1 MKVVR
6 NCKTQS
12 VQPMLDVRCERFFSV
27 ENAGK
32 DIVCYS
38 IVGLGEAE
46 IFHRTRALLI
56 TSTTPTLVGDYPDD
70 FDDVHAYIIHP
81 ANAKDVPGTDTPADV
96 FLSKI

>member
-1 MKVVR
+1 
-6 NCKTQS
+6 
-12 VQPMLDVRCERFFSV
+12 MLDVRCERFFSV

-56 TSTTPTLVGDYPDD
+56 TSTPTLAGDYPDD

-81 ANAKDVPGTDTPADV
+81 ANAKDVPGTDTPADA

>member
-1 MKVVR
+1 
-6 NCKTQS
+6 
-12 VQPMLDVRCERFFSV
+12 MLHVRCERFFSV

-32 DIVCYS
+32 DIVRYS
-38 IVGLGEAE
+38 IVGGEAIVGEAE

-81 ANAKDVPGTDTPADV
+81 ANAKDVPGTDTPADA

>member
-1 MKVVR
+1 
-6 NCKTQS
+6 
-12 VQPMLDVRCERFFSV
+12 MLDARCERVFLV

-32 DIVCYS
+32 DVVSYS

-46 IFHRTRALLI
+46 IFRRTKALLI
-56 TSTTPTLVGDYPDD
+56 TSTTPTLVGYYPGD

-81 ANAKDVPGTDTPADV
+81 VNAKDVPGTDTPADA

>member
-1 MKVVR
+1 
-6 NCKTQS
+6 
-12 VQPMLDVRCERFFSV
+12 MLDVRCERFFSV

-32 DIVCYS
+32 DTVCYS

-56 TSTTPTLVGDYPDD
+56 TSTTPILVGVYPDD

-81 ANAKDVPGTDTPADV
+81 ANAKDVPGTDTPADA

>member
-1 MKVVR
+1 MNVVR

-12 VQPMLDVRCERFFSV
+12 VQPMLDARCERVFLV

-32 DIVCYS
+32 DVVSYS

-46 IFHRTRALLI
+46 IFSRTKALLI
-56 TSTTPTLVGDYPDD
+56 TSTTPTLVGYYPGD

-81 ANAKDVPGTDTPADV
+81 ANAKDVPGTDTPADA

>member
-1 MKVVR
+1 
-6 NCKTQS
+6 
-12 VQPMLDVRCERFFSV
+12 MLDARCERFFSV

-32 DIVCYS
+32 DVVCYS

-46 IFHRTRALLI
+46 IFRRTKALLI
-56 TSTTPTLVGDYPDD
+56 APTTPTLVGYYPDD

-81 ANAKDVPGTDTPADV
+81 ANAKDVPGTDTPADA

>member
-1 MKVVR
+1 
-6 NCKTQS
+6 
-12 VQPMLDVRCERFFSV
+12 MLDARCEWLFSV
-27 ENAGK
+27 ENASK
-32 DIVCYS
+32 NLVCYS

-81 ANAKDVPGTDTPADV
+81 ANAKDVPGTDTPADA

>member
-1 MKVVR
+1 
-6 NCKTQS
+6 
-12 VQPMLDVRCERFFSV
+12 MLDVRCERFFSV

-32 DIVCYS
+32 GIVCYS

-81 ANAKDVPGTDTPADV
+81 VNAKDVPGTDTPADA

>member
-1 MKVVR
+1 
-6 NCKTQS
+6 
-12 VQPMLDVRCERFFSV
+12 MLDVRCERFFSV

-32 DIVCYS
+32 GIVCYS

-46 IFHRTRALLI
+46 IFRRTRALLI

-81 ANAKDVPGTDTPADV
+81 VNAKDVPGTDTPADA

>member
-1 MKVVR
+1 
-6 NCKTQS
+6 
-12 VQPMLDVRCERFFSV
+12 MLDVRCERFFSV

-81 ANAKDVPGTDTPADV
+81 VNAKDVPGTDTPADA

>member
-1 MKVVR
+1 
-6 NCKTQS
+6 
-12 VQPMLDVRCERFFSV
+12 MLHVRCERFFSV

-32 DIVCYS
+32 DVVCYS
-38 IVGLGEAE
+38 IVGLSEAE
-46 IFHRTRALLI
+46 IFRRTKALLI

-81 ANAKDVPGTDTPADV
+81 VNAKDVPGTDTPADA